1 MTLADM
7 LVEQLPLLRKHATR
21 LCRGNTDVAE
31 DVLQDACVTILR
43 SKTEPGDAG
52 GNWMFG
58 HVRYAMFHRYKA
70 ETKHAHD
77 DHETAPDVYV
87 DGAQEFALELS
98 EISGVLATLT
108 PGRRE
113 AFRMVAIDGWNTNEA
128 AEILG
133 VSRQAVH
140 TRYAAAMDAIRAA

>member
-1 MTLADM
+1 MTLATM

-21 LCRGNTDVAE
+21 LCRGKTDVAE
-31 DVLQDACVTILR
+31 DVLQDACVSILL
-43 SKTEPGDAG
+43 SKTKPEDAG

-58 HVRYAMFHRYKA
+58 HVRYAMYHRHKSEA
-70 ETKHAHD
+70 KHTHD
-77 DHETAPDVYV
+77 DLEVAPDACVN
-87 DGAQEFALELS
+87 GAQEPALELA
-98 EISGVLATLT
+98 EIMGIVSTLT
-108 PGRRE
+108 PGRQQ

-140 TRYAAAMDAIRAA
+140 TRYAAAMQAIAA